1 MKAEI
6 LALLRENDKFVS
18 GQELCNRFGVSRTAV
33 WKVINQLKKEG
44 YRIEAVQNKGYHM
57 VSSPDLLSKYELESR
72 MATTWLGKEIVY
84 KETTDS
90 TNADV
95 RRMAENGADN
105 GLLVVADA
113 QTAGKGRRGRQWE
126 SEKGTNLYF
135 SILLKPDIAP
145 DKASMITLIAA
156 YSVAKVIAKNTGLDA
171 KIKWPNDI
179 VVGRKKVCG
188 ILTEMSMERDY
199 IHHIVVGIGINV
211 NEEAFPEEIKEMA
224 TSLKKEGGRVV
235 SRANLLSDIL
245 TQFEKDYEAFLEAEN
260 LNPFI
265 EEYNKMLVN
274 KGALVKV
281 LDPKGEFSGIAG
293 GINEEGMLIVFKENG
308 LIEKVYAGEVSV
320 RGMYGYV

>member
-6 LALLRENDKFVS
+6 LALLRESDKFVS

-72 MATTWLGKEIVY
+72 INTQWLGKKIVY
-84 KETTDS
+84 KETVDS
-90 TNADV
+90 TNAEV
-95 RRMAENGADN
+95 RRRAEEGEDN
-105 GLLVVADA
+105 GLLVVADG
-113 QTAGKGRRGRQWE
+113 QTLGKGRRGRNWE
-126 SEKGTNLYF
+126 SPKGTNLYF
-135 SILLKPDIAP
+135 SMLLKPDFAP
-145 DKASMITLIAA
+145 DKASMITLVAA
-156 YSVAKVIAKNTGLDA
+156 YSVATVIRKTTGLDA

-179 VVGRKKVCG
+179 VVGKKKVCG

-199 IHHIVVGIGINV
+199 IHHVVVGIGINV
-211 NEEAFPEEIKEMA
+211 NEENYSIELEQMA
-224 TSLKKEGGRVV
+224 TSLKKEMGNLVL
-235 SRANLLSDIL
+235 RANLLCDIL
-245 TQFEKDYEAFLEAEN
+245 SQFEKDYLTFLAAES
-260 LNPFI
+260 LKPFV
-265 EEYNKMLVN
+265 EEYNRMLVN

-293 GINEEGMLIVFKENG
+293 GISEDGRLNVFKENG
-308 LIEKVYAGEVSV
+308 QIEAVYAGEVSV

>member
-6 LALLRENDKFVS
+6 LALLRESDKFVS
-18 GQELCNRFGVSRTAV
+18 GQELCSRFGVSRTSV

-72 MATTWLGKEIVY
+72 LNTEWLGREIVY
-84 KETTDS
+84 KEVTSS

-95 RRMAENGADN
+95 RRMAEDGAKN
-105 GLLVVADA
+105 GLLVVADG
-113 QTAGKGRRGRQWE
+113 QTLGKGRRGREWE
-126 SEKGTNLYF
+126 SPKGTNLYF
-135 SILLKPDIAP
+135 SMLLKPNFSP
-145 DKASMITLIAA
+145 DKASMVTLVAA
-156 YSVAKVIAKNTGLDA
+156 YSVAAVIRENTGLDA

-179 VVGRKKVCG
+179 VVDKKKVCG

-211 NEEAFPEEIKEMA
+211 NEEEFPSELEGMA
-224 TSLKKEGGRVV
+224 TSLKNEKGSIV

-245 TQFEKDYEAFLEAEN
+245 LQFETDYATFLEAES
-260 LNPFI
+260 LKPFVD
-265 EEYNKMLVN
+265 EYNKMLVN
-274 KGALVKV
+274 KGSLVKV

-293 GINEEGMLIVFKENG
+293 GISEDGMLIVFKENG
-308 LIEKVYAGEVSV
+308 QIEKVYAGEVSV

>member
-6 LALLRENDKFVS
+6 LALLRESDKFVS
-18 GQELCNRFGVSRTAV
+18 GQELCSRFGVSRTAV

-72 MATTWLGKEIVY
+72 LNTEWLGREIVY
-84 KETTDS
+84 KEVTSS

-95 RRMAENGADN
+95 RRMAEDGAKN
-105 GLLVVADA
+105 GLLVVADG
-113 QTAGKGRRGRQWE
+113 QTLGKGRRGREWG
-126 SEKGTNLYF
+126 SPKGTNLYF
-135 SILLKPDIAP
+135 SMLLKPNFSP
-145 DKASMITLIAA
+145 DKASMVTLVAA
-156 YSVAKVIAKNTGLDA
+156 YSVAAVIRENTGLDA

-179 VVGRKKVCG
+179 VVDKKKVCG

-211 NEEAFPEEIKEMA
+211 NEEEFPSELEGMA
-224 TSLKKEGGRVV
+224 TSLKNEKGSIV

-245 TQFEKDYEAFLEAEN
+245 LQFETDYATFLEAES
-260 LNPFI
+260 LKPFVD
-265 EEYNKMLVN
+265 EYNKMLVN
-274 KGALVKV
+274 KGSLVKV

-293 GINEEGMLIVFKENG
+293 GIGEDGMLIVFKENG
-308 LIEKVYAGEVSV
+308 QIETVSAGEVSV

>member
-6 LALLRENDKFVS
+6 LALLRESDKFVS

-72 MATTWLGKEIVY
+72 LATQWLGKEIAY
-84 KETTDS
+84 KEVTTS

-95 RRMAENGADN
+95 RKMAEDGAEN
-105 GLLVVADA
+105 GLLVVADG
-113 QTAGKGRRGRQWE
+113 QTLGKGRRGRMWE
-126 SEKGTNLYF
+126 SPKGTNLYF
-135 SILLKPDIAP
+135 SMLLKPDFSP
-145 DKASMITLIAA
+145 DKASMVTLVAA
-156 YSVAKVIAKNTGLDA
+156 YSVAKVIRENTGLDA

-179 VVGRKKVCG
+179 VVNKKKVCG

-211 NEEAFPEEIKEMA
+211 NEEEFPTEIADMA
-224 TSLKKEGGRVV
+224 TSLKKEYGSVI

-245 TQFEKDYEAFLEAEN
+245 LQFEKDYLTFWAAEN
-260 LNPFI
+260 LAPLAD
-265 EEYNKMLVN
+265 EYNKLLVN

-293 GINEEGMLIVFKENG
+293 GITDEGMLIVFKENG
-308 LIEKVYAGEVSV
+308 QIEKVYAGEVSV

>member
-57 VSSPDLLSKYELESR
+57 VSSPDRLSKYELESR
-72 MATTWLGKEIVY
+72 LSTDWLGRECVY
-84 KETTDS
+84 KETTGS

-95 RRMAENGADN
+95 RRMAEDGADN

-126 SEKGTNLYF
+126 SVKGTNLYF
-135 SILLKPDIAP
+135 SILLKPDITP
-145 DKASMITLIAA
+145 DKASMITLVAA
-156 YSVAKVIAKNTGLDA
+156 YSVAKAIVKNAGLDA

-188 ILTEMSMERDY
+188 ILTEMSMEQDY

-211 NEEAFPEEIKEMA
+211 NEEEFQDKIKDMA
-224 TSLKKEGGRVV
+224 TSLKKEAGVII

-245 TQFEKDYEAFLEAEN
+245 LQFEKDYTAFLEAED
-260 LNPFI
+260 LKPFVDD
-265 EEYNKMLVN
+265 YNKMLVN

-308 LIEKVYAGEVSV
+308 QIEKVYAGEVSV

>member
-6 LALLRENDKFVS
+6 LALLRENDKFIS

-72 MATTWLGKEIVY
+72 LTTAWLGKEILY

-95 RRMAENGADN
+95 RRMAEDGADN

-113 QTAGKGRRGRQWE
+113 QTAGKGRRGRAWK

-135 SILLKPDIAP
+135 SMLLKPDFTP

-156 YSVAKVIAKNTGLDA
+156 FSVAKVIAKDTGLDA

-179 VVGRKKVCG
+179 VVGRKKICG
-188 ILTEMSMERDY
+188 ILTEMSIERDY

-211 NEEAFPEEIKEMA
+211 NEESFPDEIAQMA
-224 TSLKKEGGRVV
+224 TSLKKESGNLI
-235 SRANLLSDIL
+235 SRANLLCDIL
-245 TQFEKDYEAFLEAEN
+245 SQFEQDYEVFLEAED
-260 LNPFI
+260 LKPFV

-274 KGALVKV
+274 KGSLVKV
-281 LDPKGEFSGIAG
+281 LDPKGEFTGIAG

-308 LIEKVYAGEVSV
+308 QIEKVYAGEVSV

>member
-6 LALLRENDKFVS
+6 LAWLRESDKFVS

-72 MATTWLGKEIVY
+72 INTQWLGKKIVY
-84 KETTDS
+84 KETVDS
-90 TNADV
+90 TNAEV
-95 RRMAENGADN
+95 RRRAEEGEDN
-105 GLLVVADA
+105 GLLVVADG
-113 QTAGKGRRGRQWE
+113 QTLGKGRRGRSWE
-126 SEKGTNLYF
+126 SPKGTNLYF
-135 SILLKPDIAP
+135 SMLLKPDFAP
-145 DKASMITLIAA
+145 DKASMITLVAA
-156 YSVAKVIAKNTGLDA
+156 YSVATVIRKTTGLDA

-179 VVGRKKVCG
+179 VVGKKKVCG

-199 IHHIVVGIGINV
+199 IHHVVVGIGINV
-211 NEEAFPEEIKEMA
+211 NEENYSIELEQMA
-224 TSLKKEGGRVV
+224 TSLKKEMGNLVL
-235 SRANLLSDIL
+235 RANLLCDIL
-245 TQFEKDYEAFLEAEN
+245 SQFEKDYLTFLAAES
-260 LNPFI
+260 LKPFL
-265 EEYNKMLVN
+265 EEYNRMLVN

-293 GINEEGMLIVFKENG
+293 GISEDGRLNVFKENG
-308 LIEKVYAGEVSV
+308 QIEAVYAGEVSV

>member
-6 LALLRENDKFVS
+6 LAWLRESDKFVS

-72 MATTWLGKEIVY
+72 INTQWLGRKIVY
-84 KETTDS
+84 KEVVGS
-90 TNADV
+90 TNAEV
-95 RRMAENGADN
+95 RKMAEDGAGDD
-105 GLLVVADA
+105 LLVVADG
-113 QTAGKGRRGRQWE
+113 QTLGKGRRGRTWE
-126 SEKGTNLYF
+126 SPKGTNLYF
-135 SILLKPDIAP
+135 SVLLKPNIAP
-145 DKASMITLIAA
+145 DKASMITLVAA
-156 YSVAKVIAKNTGLDA
+156 YSVAKVIREKTGLDA

-179 VVGRKKVCG
+179 VVGKKKVCG

-199 IHHIVVGIGINV
+199 IHYVVVGIGINV
-211 NEEAFPEEIKEMA
+211 NEENFPAELEEMA
-224 TSLKKEGGRVV
+224 TSLKKEKGSLI
-235 SRANLLSDIL
+235 SRANLLCDIL
-245 TQFEKDYEAFLEAEN
+245 LQFEEDYIKFLAIED
-260 LNPFI
+260 LGPFLD
-265 EEYNKMLVN
+265 EYNKILVN

-293 GINEEGMLIVFKENG
+293 GIGADGRLIVFKENG
-308 LIEKVYAGEVSV
+308 QIETVYAGEVSV

>member
-6 LALLRENDKFVS
+6 LALLRESDKFVS

-72 MATTWLGKEIVY
+72 LDTQWLGKEIVY
-84 KETTDS
+84 KEVVGS
-90 TNADV
+90 TNAEV
-95 RRMAENGADN
+95 RKLAEDGAKD
-105 GLLVVADA
+105 GLLVVADS
-113 QTAGKGRRGRQWE
+113 QTQGKGRRGRIWE
-126 SEKGTNLYF
+126 SPKGTNLYF
-135 SILLKPDIAP
+135 SMLLKPEFEP
-145 DKASMITLIAA
+145 DKASMITLVAA
-156 YSVAKVIAKNTGLDA
+156 YSVAKVIRETTGLDA

-179 VVGRKKVCG
+179 VVGKKKVCG

-199 IHHIVVGIGINV
+199 IHHVVVGIGINV
-211 NEEAFPEEIKEMA
+211 NEEKFLEELEEMA
-224 TSLKKEGGRVV
+224 TSLKKEKGCLV
-235 SRANLLSDIL
+235 SRANLLSAIL
-245 TQFEKDYEAFLEAEN
+245 LQFEADYLKFLAMED
-260 LNPFI
+260 LRPFLD
-265 EEYNKMLVN
+265 EYNKILVN

-293 GINEEGMLIVFKENG
+293 GIGADGRLIVFKENG
-308 LIEKVYAGEVSV
+308 QIEAVYAGEVSV

>member
-6 LALLRENDKFVS
+6 LAWLRESDKFVS

-72 MATTWLGKEIVY
+72 MNTQWLGRNIVY
-84 KETTDS
+84 KDVVGS
-90 TNADV
+90 TNAEI
-95 RRMAENGADN
+95 RKMAEDGAEN
-105 GLLVVADA
+105 GLLVVADS
-113 QTAGKGRRGRQWE
+113 QTMGKGRRGRTWE
-126 SEKGTNLYF
+126 SPKGTNLYF
-135 SILLKPDIAP
+135 SMLLKPNFAP
-145 DKASMITLIAA
+145 DKASMITLVAA
-156 YSVAKVIAKNTGLDA
+156 YSVAKVIREKTGLDA

-179 VVGRKKVCG
+179 VVGKKKVCG

-199 IHHIVVGIGINV
+199 IHHVVVGIGINV
-211 NEEAFPEEIKEMA
+211 NEEGFPLELKDMA
-224 TSLKKEGGRVV
+224 TSLKNEKGSLV

-245 TQFEKDYEAFLEAEN
+245 LQFEGDYIKFLASEDLE
-260 LNPFI
+260 PFLD
-265 EEYNKMLVN
+265 EYNKILVN

-293 GINEEGMLIVFKENG
+293 GIGIDGRLIVFKENG
-308 LIEKVYAGEVSV
+308 QIETVYAGEVSV

>member
-6 LALLRENDKFVS
+6 LALLRESDKFVS

-72 MATTWLGKEIVY
+72 LDTQWLGKEIVY
-84 KETTDS
+84 KEVVGS
-90 TNADV
+90 TNAEV
-95 RRMAENGADN
+95 RKLAEDGAKD
-105 GLLVVADA
+105 GLLVVADS
-113 QTAGKGRRGRQWE
+113 QTQGKGRRGRIWE
-126 SEKGTNLYF
+126 SPKGTNLYF
-135 SILLKPDIAP
+135 SMLLKPGFEP
-145 DKASMITLIAA
+145 DKASMITLVAA
-156 YSVAKVIAKNTGLDA
+156 YSVAKVIRETTGLDA

-179 VVGRKKVCG
+179 VVGKKKVCG

-199 IHHIVVGIGINV
+199 IHHVVVGIGINV
-211 NEEAFPEEIKEMA
+211 NEEKFPEELEEMA
-224 TSLKKEGGRVV
+224 TSLKKEKGCLV
-235 SRANLLSDIL
+235 SRANLLSAIL
-245 TQFEKDYEAFLEAEN
+245 LQFEEDYLKFLAMED
-260 LNPFI
+260 LRPFLD
-265 EEYNKMLVN
+265 EYNKILVN

-293 GINEEGMLIVFKENG
+293 GIGADGRLIVFKENG
-308 LIEKVYAGEVSV
+308 QIEQVYAGEVSV

>member
-6 LALLRENDKFVS
+6 LALLRESDKFVS

-72 MATTWLGKEIVY
+72 LATQWLGKEIVY
-84 KETTDS
+84 KEVTTS

-95 RRMAENGADN
+95 RKMAEDGAEN
-105 GLLVVADA
+105 GLLVVADG
-113 QTAGKGRRGRQWE
+113 QTLGKGRRGRMWE
-126 SEKGTNLYF
+126 SPKGTNLYF
-135 SILLKPDIAP
+135 SMLLKPDFSP
-145 DKASMITLIAA
+145 DKASMVTLVAA
-156 YSVAKVIAKNTGLDA
+156 YSVTKVIRENTGLDA

-179 VVGRKKVCG
+179 VVNKKKVCG

-211 NEEAFPEEIKEMA
+211 NEEEFPTEIADMA
-224 TSLKKEGGRVV
+224 TSLKKEFGSVI
-235 SRANLLSDIL
+235 SRANLLCDIL
-245 TQFEKDYEAFLEAEN
+245 LQFEKDYLTFLTAEN
-260 LNPFI
+260 LAPLAD
-265 EEYNKMLVN
+265 EYNKLLVN

-281 LDPKGEFSGIAG
+281 LDPKGEFFGIAG
-293 GINEEGMLIVFKENG
+293 GITDEGMLIVFKENG
-308 LIEKVYAGEVSV
+308 QIEKVYAGEVSV

>member
-6 LALLRENDKFVS
+6 LALLRESDKFVS
-18 GQELCNRFGVSRTAV
+18 GQELCSRFGVSRTAV

-72 MATTWLGKEIVY
+72 LNTEWLGREIVY
-84 KETTDS
+84 KEVTSS

-95 RRMAENGADN
+95 RRMAEDGAKN
-105 GLLVVADA
+105 GLLVVADG
-113 QTAGKGRRGRQWE
+113 QTLGKGRRGREWE
-126 SEKGTNLYF
+126 SPKGTNLYF
-135 SILLKPDIAP
+135 SMLLKPNFST
-145 DKASMITLIAA
+145 DKASMVTLVAA
-156 YSVAKVIAKNTGLDA
+156 YSVAAVIRENTGLDA

-179 VVGRKKVCG
+179 VVGKKKVCG

-211 NEEAFPEEIKEMA
+211 NEEKFPSELEGMA
-224 TSLKKEGGRVV
+224 TSLKNEKGSIV

-245 TQFEKDYEAFLEAEN
+245 LQFETDYATFLEAES
-260 LNPFI
+260 LKPFVD
-265 EEYNKMLVN
+265 EYNKMLVN
-274 KGALVKV
+274 KGSLVKV

-293 GINEEGMLIVFKENG
+293 GIGEDGMLIVFKENG
-308 LIEKVYAGEVSV
+308 QIEKVYAGEVSV

>member
-6 LALLRENDKFVS
+6 LAWLRESDKFVS

-72 MATTWLGKEIVY
+72 LNTQWLGKEIVY
-84 KETTDS
+84 KDVVGS
-90 TNADV
+90 TNAEV
-95 RRMAENGADN
+95 RKMAEDGAKD
-105 GLLVVADA
+105 GLLVVADS
-113 QTAGKGRRGRQWE
+113 QTMGKGRRGRTWE
-126 SEKGTNLYF
+126 SPKGTNLYF
-135 SILLKPDIAP
+135 SMLLKPNFAP
-145 DKASMITLIAA
+145 DKASMITLVTA
-156 YSVAKVIAKNTGLDA
+156 YSVAKVIREMTGLDA

-179 VVGRKKVCG
+179 VVGKKKVCG

-199 IHHIVVGIGINV
+199 IHHVVVGIGINV
-211 NEEAFPEEIKEMA
+211 NEETFPVELDEMA
-224 TSLKKEGGRVV
+224 TSLKNEKGSLV
-235 SRANLLSDIL
+235 SRANLLSAIL
-245 TQFEKDYEAFLEAEN
+245 LQFEEDYLKFLAMED
-260 LNPFI
+260 LRPFLD
-265 EEYNKMLVN
+265 EYNKILVN

-293 GINEEGMLIVFKENG
+293 GIGADGRLIVFKENG
-308 LIEKVYAGEVSV
+308 QIEQVYAGEVSV

>member
-6 LALLRENDKFVS
+6 LAWLRESDKFVS

-72 MATTWLGKEIVY
+72 LNTEWLGKEIVY
-84 KETTDS
+84 KDVTAS

-95 RRMAENGADN
+95 RRMAEDGAKE
-105 GLLVVADA
+105 GLLVVADG
-113 QTAGKGRRGRQWE
+113 QTLGKGRRGRTWE
-126 SEKGTNLYF
+126 SPKGTNLYF
-135 SILLKPDIAP
+135 SMLLKPDFSP
-145 DKASMITLIAA
+145 DKASMITLVVA
-156 YSVAKVIAKNTGLDA
+156 YSVAKVIRKNTGLDA

-179 VVGRKKVCG
+179 VVDKKKVCG
-188 ILTEMSMERDY
+188 ILTEMNMERDY
-199 IHHIVVGIGINV
+199 IHHIVVGVGINV
-211 NEEAFPEEIKEMA
+211 NEEEFPEEIIDMA
-224 TSLKKEGGRVV
+224 TSLKNEKGSIL

-245 TQFEKDYEAFLEAEN
+245 SQLEKDYAMFLQAGD
-260 LNPFI
+260 LKPFVD
-265 EEYNKMLVN
+265 EYNQMLVN

-308 LIEKVYAGEVSV
+308 QIEKVYAGEVSV

>member
-72 MATTWLGKEIVY
+72 MATVWLGKEIVY
-84 KETTDS
+84 KETTGS

-95 RRMAENGADN
+95 RRMAEDGAEN

-113 QTAGKGRRGRQWE
+113 QTSGKGRRGRQWE

-135 SILLKPDIAP
+135 SMLLKPDIAP
-145 DKASMITLIAA
+145 DKASMITLVAA
-156 YSVAKVIAKNTGLDA
+156 YSVAKVIEKNTGLDA

-179 VVGRKKVCG
+179 VVGKKKVCG
-188 ILTEMSMERDY
+188 ILTEMNMERDY

-211 NEEAFPEEIKEMA
+211 NEEEFPDEIRDMA
-224 TSLKKEGGRVV
+224 TSLKKEIGQIV
-235 SRANLLSDIL
+235 SRANLLCDIL
-245 TQFEKDYEAFLEAEN
+245 LQFEKDYSAFLAAED
-260 LNPFI
+260 LKPFI
-265 EEYNKMLVN
+265 DDYNKMLVN

-308 LIEKVYAGEVSV
+308 QIEKVYAGEVSV
-320 RGMYGYV
+320 RGMYGYL

>member
-6 LALLRENDKFVS
+6 LALLRESDKFVS

-72 MATTWLGKEIVY
+72 LNTKWLGKEIVY
-84 KETTDS
+84 KEVTSS

-95 RRMAENGADN
+95 RRIAEDGAEN
-105 GLLVVADA
+105 GLLVVADG
-113 QTAGKGRRGRQWE
+113 QTLGKGRRGRVWE
-126 SEKGTNLYF
+126 SPKGTNLYF
-135 SILLKPDIAP
+135 SMLLKPDFAP
-145 DKASMITLIAA
+145 DKASMITLVAA
-156 YSVAKVIAKNTGLDA
+156 YGVARVIRENTGLDA

-179 VVGRKKVCG
+179 VVNKKKVCG

-199 IHHIVVGIGINV
+199 IHHIVVGVGINV
-211 NEEAFPEEIKEMA
+211 NEEEFPIEIVEMA
-224 TSLKKEGGRVV
+224 TSLKKELGSVI
-235 SRANLLSDIL
+235 SRANLLSAIL
-245 TQFEKDYEAFLEAEN
+245 LQFEKDYLTFLAAEN
-260 LNPFI
+260 LAPFVD
-265 EEYNKMLVN
+265 EYNKLLVN
-274 KGALVKV
+274 KGSLVKV

-308 LIEKVYAGEVSV
+308 QIEKVYAGEVSV

>member
-72 MATTWLGKEIVY
+72 MATAWLGKEIVY
-84 KETTDS
+84 KETTGS

-95 RRMAENGADN
+95 RRMAEDGAEN

-113 QTAGKGRRGRQWE
+113 QTSGKGRRGRQWE

-135 SILLKPDIAP
+135 SMLLKPDIAP
-145 DKASMITLIAA
+145 DKASMITLVAA
-156 YSVAKVIAKNTGLDA
+156 YSVAKVIEKNTGLDA

-179 VVGRKKVCG
+179 VVGKKKVCG
-188 ILTEMSMERDY
+188 ILTEMNMERDY

-211 NEEAFPEEIKEMA
+211 NEEKFPDEIRDMA
-224 TSLKKEGGRVV
+224 TSWKKEVGRIV
-235 SRANLLSDIL
+235 SRANLLCDIL
-245 TQFEKDYEAFLEAEN
+245 LQFEKDYSAFLAAED
-260 LNPFI
+260 LKPFI
-265 EEYNKMLVN
+265 DDYNKMLVN

-308 LIEKVYAGEVSV
+308 QIEKVYAGEVSV

>member
-72 MATTWLGKEIVY
+72 MATAWLGKEIVY
-84 KETTDS
+84 KETTGS

-95 RRMAENGADN
+95 RRMAEDGAEN

-113 QTAGKGRRGRQWE
+113 QTSGKGRRGRQWE

-135 SILLKPDIAP
+135 SMLLKPDIAP
-145 DKASMITLIAA
+145 DKASMITLVAA
-156 YSVAKVIAKNTGLDA
+156 YSVAKVIEKNTGLDA

-179 VVGRKKVCG
+179 VVGKKKVCG
-188 ILTEMSMERDY
+188 ILTEMNMERDY

-211 NEEAFPEEIKEMA
+211 NEEEFPDEIRDMA
-224 TSLKKEGGRVV
+224 TSLKKEVGQIV
-235 SRANLLSDIL
+235 SRANLLCDIL
-245 TQFEKDYEAFLEAEN
+245 LQFEKDYSAFLAAED
-260 LNPFI
+260 LKPFI
-265 EEYNKMLVN
+265 DDYNKMLVN

-308 LIEKVYAGEVSV
+308 HIEKVYAGEVSV

>member
-72 MATTWLGKEIVY
+72 MATAWLGKEIVY
-84 KETTDS
+84 KETTGS

-95 RRMAENGADN
+95 RRMAEDGAEN

-113 QTAGKGRRGRQWE
+113 QTSGKGRRGRQWE

-135 SILLKPDIAP
+135 SMLLKPDIAP
-145 DKASMITLIAA
+145 DKASMITLVAA
-156 YSVAKVIAKNTGLDA
+156 YSVAKMIAKNTGLDA

-179 VVGRKKVCG
+179 VVGKKKVCG
-188 ILTEMSMERDY
+188 ILTEMNMERDY

-211 NEEAFPEEIKEMA
+211 NEEEFPDEIRDMA
-224 TSLKKEGGRVV
+224 TSLKKEVGRIV
-235 SRANLLSDIL
+235 SRANLLCDIL
-245 TQFEKDYEAFLEAEN
+245 LQFEKDYSAFLAAED
-260 LNPFI
+260 LKPFI
-265 EEYNKMLVN
+265 DDYNKMLVN
-274 KGALVKV
+274 KGSLVKV

-308 LIEKVYAGEVSV
+308 QIEKVYAGEVSV

>member
-6 LALLRENDKFVS
+6 LALLRESDKFVS

-72 MATTWLGKEIVY
+72 LDTQWLGKEIVY
-84 KETTDS
+84 KEVVGS
-90 TNADV
+90 TNAEV
-95 RRMAENGADN
+95 RKLAEDGAKD
-105 GLLVVADA
+105 GLLVVADS
-113 QTAGKGRRGRQWE
+113 QTQGKGRRGRIWE
-126 SEKGTNLYF
+126 SPKGINLYF
-135 SILLKPDIAP
+135 SMLLKPEFEP
-145 DKASMITLIAA
+145 DKASMITLVAA
-156 YSVAKVIAKNTGLDA
+156 YSVAKVIRETTGLDA

-179 VVGRKKVCG
+179 VVDKKKVCG

-199 IHHIVVGIGINV
+199 IHHVVVGIGINV
-211 NEEAFPEEIKEMA
+211 NEEKFPEELEEMA
-224 TSLKKEGGRVV
+224 TSLKKEKGCLV
-235 SRANLLSDIL
+235 SRANLLSAIL
-245 TQFEKDYEAFLEAEN
+245 LQFEADYLKFLAMED
-260 LNPFI
+260 LRPFLD
-265 EEYNKMLVN
+265 EYNKILVN

-293 GINEEGMLIVFKENG
+293 GIGADGRLIVFKENG
-308 LIEKVYAGEVSV
+308 QIEAVYAGEVSV

>member
-6 LALLRENDKFVS
+6 LALLRESDKFVS

-72 MATTWLGKEIVY
+72 LDTQWLGKEIVY
-84 KETTDS
+84 KEVVGS
-90 TNADV
+90 TNAEV
-95 RRMAENGADN
+95 RKLAEDGAKD
-105 GLLVVADA
+105 GLLVVADS
-113 QTAGKGRRGRQWE
+113 QTQGKGRRGRIWQ
-126 SEKGTNLYF
+126 SPKGTNLYF
-135 SILLKPDIAP
+135 SMLLKPEFEP
-145 DKASMITLIAA
+145 DKASMITLVAA
-156 YSVAKVIAKNTGLDA
+156 YSVAKVIRETTGLDA

-179 VVGRKKVCG
+179 VVGKKKACG

-199 IHHIVVGIGINV
+199 IHHVVVGIGINV
-211 NEEAFPEEIKEMA
+211 NEEKFPEELEEMA
-224 TSLKKEGGRVV
+224 TSLKKEKGCLV
-235 SRANLLSDIL
+235 SRANLLSAIL
-245 TQFEKDYEAFLEAEN
+245 LQFEADYLKFLAMED
-260 LNPFI
+260 LRPFLD
-265 EEYNKMLVN
+265 EYNKILVN

-293 GINEEGMLIVFKENG
+293 GIGADGRLIVFKENG
-308 LIEKVYAGEVSV
+308 QIEAVYAGEVSV

>member
-44 YRIEAVQNKGYHM
+44 YRIEAIQNKGYHM

-72 MATTWLGKEIVY
+72 MATAWLGKEIVY
-84 KETTDS
+84 KETTGS

-95 RRMAENGADN
+95 RRMAEDGAEN

-113 QTAGKGRRGRQWE
+113 QTSGKGRRGRQWE

-135 SILLKPDIAP
+135 SMLLKPDIAP
-145 DKASMITLIAA
+145 DKASMITLVAA
-156 YSVAKVIAKNTGLDA
+156 YSVAKVIEKNTGLDA

-179 VVGRKKVCG
+179 VVGKKKVCG
-188 ILTEMSMERDY
+188 ILTEMNMERDY

-211 NEEAFPEEIKEMA
+211 NEEEFPDEIRDMA
-224 TSLKKEGGRVV
+224 TSLKKEVGRIV
-235 SRANLLSDIL
+235 SRANLLCDIL
-245 TQFEKDYEAFLEAEN
+245 LQFEKDYSAFLAAED
-260 LNPFI
+260 LKPFI
-265 EEYNKMLVN
+265 DDYNKMLVN

-308 LIEKVYAGEVSV
+308 QIEKVYAGEVSV

>member
-6 LALLRENDKFVS
+6 LAWLRESDKFVS

-57 VSSPDLLSKYELESR
+57 ISSPDLLSKYELESR
-72 MATTWLGKEIVY
+72 LDTEWLGKKIVFKEI
-84 KETTDS
+84 TTS

-95 RRMAENGADN
+95 RRMAEDGAEE
-105 GLLVVADA
+105 GLLVVADG
-113 QTAGKGRRGRQWE
+113 QTLGKGRRGRTWE
-126 SEKGTNLYF
+126 SPKGTNLYF
-135 SILLKPDIAP
+135 SMLLKPDFSP
-145 DKASMITLIAA
+145 DKASMITLVAA
-156 YSVAKVIAKNTGLDA
+156 YSVAKVIRKNTGLDA

-179 VVGRKKVCG
+179 VVNKKKVCG

-199 IHHIVVGIGINV
+199 IHHIVVGVGINV
-211 NEEAFPEEIKEMA
+211 NEEGFPEEIAGMA
-224 TSLKKEGGRVV
+224 TSLKNEKGSLI

-245 TQFEKDYEAFLEAEN
+245 AQIEKDYAIFLQADN
-260 LNPFI
+260 LKPFVDD
-265 EEYNKMLVN
+265 YNKMLVN

-308 LIEKVYAGEVSV
+308 QIEKVYAGEVSV

>member
-6 LALLRENDKFVS
+6 LALLRENDKFIS
-18 GQELCNRFGVSRTAV
+18 GQELCTHFGVSRTAV

-72 MATTWLGKEIVY
+72 MATDWLGKEIVY

-95 RRMAENGADN
+95 RRMAEDGAQN
-105 GLLVVADA
+105 GLLVVADG
-113 QTAGKGRRGRQWE
+113 QTKGKGRRGRQWE

-135 SILLKPDIAP
+135 SVLLKPDFTP
-145 DKASMITLIAA
+145 DKASMITLVAA
-156 YSVAKVIAKNTGLDA
+156 YSVAKVIEQSTGLDA

-179 VVGRKKVCG
+179 VVNGKKICG
-188 ILTEMSMERDY
+188 ILTEMSIERDY

-211 NEEAFPEEIKEMA
+211 NEESFPQEIDHMA
-224 TSLKKEGGRVV
+224 TSLKKEG
-235 SRANLLSDIL
+235 SNLIFRANLLCDIL
-245 TQFEKDYEAFLEAEN
+245 SQFEKDYEAFAEAES
-260 LNPFI
+260 LAPFVDK
-265 EEYNKMLVN
+265 YNKRLVN

-293 GINEEGMLIVFKENG
+293 GINEEGMLLVFKENG
-308 LIEKVYAGEVSV
+308 QTEKVYAGEVSV

>member
-44 YRIEAVQNKGYHM
+44 YRIEAIQNKGYHM

-72 MATTWLGKEIVY
+72 MATAWLGKEIVY
-84 KETTDS
+84 KETTGS

-95 RRMAENGADN
+95 RRMAEDDAEN

-113 QTAGKGRRGRQWE
+113 QTSGKGRRGRQWE

-135 SILLKPDIAP
+135 SMLLKPDIAP
-145 DKASMITLIAA
+145 DKASMITLVAA
-156 YSVAKVIAKNTGLDA
+156 YSVAKVIEKNTGLDA

-179 VVGRKKVCG
+179 VVGKKKVCG
-188 ILTEMSMERDY
+188 ILTEMNMERDY

-211 NEEAFPEEIKEMA
+211 NEEEFPDEIRDMA
-224 TSLKKEGGRVV
+224 TSLKKEVGRIV
-235 SRANLLSDIL
+235 SRANLLCDIL
-245 TQFEKDYEAFLEAEN
+245 LQFEKDYSAFLAAED
-260 LNPFI
+260 LKPFI
-265 EEYNKMLVN
+265 DDYNKILVN

-308 LIEKVYAGEVSV
+308 QIEKVYAGEVSV

>member
-6 LALLRENDKFVS
+6 LAWLRESDKFVS

-72 MATTWLGKEIVY
+72 LNTEWLGKEIVY
-84 KETTDS
+84 KEVTDS

-95 RRMAENGADN
+95 RRMAEDGAKE
-105 GLLVVADA
+105 GLLVVADG
-113 QTAGKGRRGRQWE
+113 QTLGKGRRGRAWE
-126 SEKGTNLYF
+126 SPKGTNLYF
-135 SILLKPDIAP
+135 SVLLKPDFSP
-145 DKASMITLIAA
+145 DKASMITLVVA
-156 YSVAKVIAKNTGLDA
+156 YSVAMVIRKNTGLDA

-179 VVGRKKVCG
+179 VVGKKKVCG

-199 IHHIVVGIGINV
+199 IHHIVVGVGINV
-211 NEEAFPEEIKEMA
+211 NEEGFPEEIADMA
-224 TSLKKEGGRVV
+224 TSLKNEKGSLI

-245 TQFEKDYEAFLEAEN
+245 SQVEKNYAMFLQAGD
-260 LNPFI
+260 LRPFVDD
-265 EEYNKMLVN
+265 YNKMLVN

-308 LIEKVYAGEVSV
+308 QIEKVYAGEVSV

>member
-6 LALLRENDKFVS
+6 LALLRESDKFVS
-18 GQELCNRFGVSRTAV
+18 GQELCSRFGVSRTAV

-72 MATTWLGKEIVY
+72 LNTEWLGREIVY
-84 KETTDS
+84 KEVTSS

-95 RRMAENGADN
+95 RRMAEDGAKN
-105 GLLVVADA
+105 GLLVVADG
-113 QTAGKGRRGRQWE
+113 QTLGKGRRGREWG
-126 SEKGTNLYF
+126 SPKGTNLYF
-135 SILLKPDIAP
+135 SMLLKPNFSP
-145 DKASMITLIAA
+145 DKASMVTLVAA
-156 YSVAKVIAKNTGLDA
+156 YSVAAVIRENTGLDA

-179 VVGRKKVCG
+179 VVDKKKVCG

-211 NEEAFPEEIKEMA
+211 NEEEFPSELEGMA
-224 TSLKKEGGRVV
+224 TSLKNEKGSIV

-245 TQFEKDYEAFLEAEN
+245 LQFETDYATFLEAES
-260 LNPFI
+260 LKPFVD
-265 EEYNKMLVN
+265 EYNKMLVN
-274 KGALVKV
+274 KGSLVKV

-293 GINEEGMLIVFKENG
+293 GIGEDGMLIVFKENG
-308 LIEKVYAGEVSV
+308 QIEKVYAGEVSV

>member
-6 LALLRENDKFVS
+6 LALLRESDKFVS

-57 VSSPDLLSKYELESR
+57 VSSPDLISKYELESR
-72 MATTWLGKEIVY
+72 MATSWLGKEIVY

-95 RRMAENGADN
+95 RRMAENGAKN
-105 GLLVVADA
+105 GLLVVADG

-126 SEKGTNLYF
+126 SGKGTNLYF
-135 SILLKPDIAP
+135 SMLLKPDITP
-145 DKASMITLIAA
+145 DKASMITLVAA
-156 YSVAKVIAKNTGLDA
+156 YSVAKVITKNTGLDA

-179 VVGRKKVCG
+179 VVGGKKVCG

-211 NEEAFPEEIKEMA
+211 NEEEFSGEIKEMA
-224 TSLKKEGGRVV
+224 TSLKIEGGQVV

-245 TQFEKDYEAFLEAEN
+245 AQFEKDYGAFLAAED
-260 LNPFI
+260 LKPFVDD
-265 EEYNKMLVN
+265 YNKMLVN
-274 KGALVKV
+274 KGVLVKV

-308 LIEKVYAGEVSV
+308 QIEKVYAGEVSV